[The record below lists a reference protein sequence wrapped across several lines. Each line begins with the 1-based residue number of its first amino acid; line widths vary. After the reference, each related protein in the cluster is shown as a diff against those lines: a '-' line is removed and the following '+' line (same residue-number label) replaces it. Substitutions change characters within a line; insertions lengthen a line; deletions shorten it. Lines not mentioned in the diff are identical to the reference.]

1 LTESTSTGLLRGDR
15 GWAQGF
21 AHGPKFDIEVPGKP
35 LRLRKSEVDYLTWQ
49 FQTQIGRSARVL
61 PALAPDE
68 CHLALMAHRVVA
80 RTAR

>member
-1 LTESTSTGLLRGDR
+1 
-15 GWAQGF
+15 
-21 AHGPKFDIEVPGKP
+21 VPGKP
-35 LRLRKSEVDYLTWQ
+35 LRLRKSEVDYPTWQ